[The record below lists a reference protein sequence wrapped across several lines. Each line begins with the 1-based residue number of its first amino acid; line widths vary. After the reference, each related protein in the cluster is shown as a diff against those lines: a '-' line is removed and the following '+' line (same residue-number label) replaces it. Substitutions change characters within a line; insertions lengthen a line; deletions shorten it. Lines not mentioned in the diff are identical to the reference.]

1 MRKGSPTRVVLLIL
15 TIAISLLYIQLPKG
29 GQEDTIAIQPTYAQF
44 GVSSDT
50 MVLNETNI
58 TTQTAPIISENK
70 TATPAP
76 EVNDTLIGRSTPT
89 TSNNMQTDKTNN
101 TIGEAEPLG
110 GIK

>member
-1 MRKGSPTRVVLLIL
+1 MRKGLPTRVDLLIL
-15 TIAISLLYIQLPKG
+15 IIVISLLYIQLPKG
-29 GQEDTIAIQPTYAQF
+29 AQEDTIAIQPIFAQF

-50 MVLNETNI
+50 MVLNETNM
-58 TTQTAPIISENK
+58 TTQTAPIISENT

-89 TSNNMQTDKTNN
+89 TSNNLQADKTNN

-110 GIK
+110 GMK